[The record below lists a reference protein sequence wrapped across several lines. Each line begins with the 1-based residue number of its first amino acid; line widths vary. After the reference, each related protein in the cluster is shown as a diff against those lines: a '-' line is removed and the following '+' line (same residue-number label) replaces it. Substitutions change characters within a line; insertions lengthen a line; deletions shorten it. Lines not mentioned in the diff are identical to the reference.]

1 LEDPLTRLSPSDRLL
16 RVLLTSKLSPAP
28 RYGLATLAVM
38 LAALARWAMPVTGVP
53 YLPFFPILMAVGF
66 GLGVGAG
73 LYATL
78 LSAVLATPLFSGIA
92 PDVTTTS
99 PWLAAAIYAL
109 VGGFGVAVCAALRAA
124 LASRDADIAALTETE
139 ARLARSEERLTAA
152 LGAAG
157 MIGVWDWDLQSDIV
171 HSDANF
177 ARIYQVD
184 PAEADRGVPISAFV
198 DSFHPDDIPAFQAA
212 LKTAFDGAE
221 DFSAEYRI
229 TQPNGSHRW
238 ILARGR
244 IVRGADGKP
253 ARLPGAAIDIT
264 ARKLADIRMDARVAL
279 NDQLRDLDDIAEMSF
294 VAAKILGTT
303 LGVSRAG
310 YGTIDPVTETIH
322 IERDWND
329 VGIESLAGVLH
340 FRDYGSYIENL
351 RRGETVA
358 IADAYLDPRTAAGAD
373 ALKAISAQSFV
384 NMPVT
389 EQGGFVALLYL
400 NHAEA
405 REWSADELEL
415 IHDVAQRTRT
425 AIERR
430 RAEQDL
436 RALAASL
443 ELQVE
448 TRTAELRESE
458 ATLRQSQKME
468 AIGQLTGGV
477 AHDFNNLLQVI
488 SGNLQLLGRDIAGND
503 KAERRVNN
511 ASVAVN
517 RGAKLASQLLAFGR
531 RQALEPKVINIG
543 RLVTGM
549 DEMLRRTL
557 GEAVEIETVVSGG
570 LWNTLIDPG
579 QVENALLNLAINAR
593 DAMRDTG
600 KLTIEVGNAHL
611 DDAYA
616 CKHEEVKPGQ
626 YVVLA
631 VTDTGTGMSP
641 EVLARVFE
649 PFFSTKPE
657 GRGTGLGLSM
667 VYGFVKQSN
676 GHVKIYS
683 EVGQGTTIK
692 LYLPRADQREDV
704 IAVVDDAEI
713 VGGQEIVLI
722 AEDDDGVRAVA
733 VDLLTELGYRV
744 LTANDAASALTIVES
759 GVAIDLLF
767 TDVVMPGSL
776 KSPELARRAKQLLP
790 DLTVLFTSGYTE
802 NAIVHGG
809 RLDAGVELLP
819 KPYTREALAHKIRRV
834 LEKV

>member
-1 LEDPLTRLSPSDRLL
+1 M
-16 RVLLTSKLSPAP
+16 LLTSELSPAAS
-28 RYGLATLAVM
+28 YGLSTLAVL
-38 LAALARWAMPVTGVP
+38 LAALVRGALPVTGVP
-53 YLPFFPILMAVGF
+53 YLPFFPVLMAVAF
-66 GLGVGAG
+66 GLGLAPG
-73 LYATL
+73 LYATAA
-78 LSAVLATPLFSGIA
+78 SALIATWLFSG
-92 PDVTTTS
+92 DTVS
-99 PWLAAAIYAL
+99 SSSWMGAALYAL
-109 VGGFGVAVCAALRAA
+109 VGGFVVAVCAALRRA
-124 LASRDADIAALTETE
+124 LISRDADISALIATEQ
-139 ARLARSEERLTAA
+139 RLARSEERLTAA
-152 LGAAG
+152 LGASD
-157 MIGVWDWDLQSDIV
+157 MVGVWDWDLTTDIV

-177 ARIYQVD
+177 ARIYNVD
-184 PAEADRGVPISAFV
+184 VALAKRGAPLAAYIKGFN
-198 DSFHPDDIPAFQAA
+198 PDDQPAFDAA
-212 LKTAFDGAE
+212 LKQAINGNGT
-221 DFSAEYRI
+221 FSSEYRLR
-229 TQPNGSHRW
+229 QPDGSERW
-238 ILARGR
+238 ILARGQVIR
-244 IVRGADGKP
+244 DADGT
-253 ARLPGAAIDIT
+253 AVRLPGAAIDVT
-264 ARKLADIRMDARVAL
+264 ERKLADLRQSARVAL
-279 NDQLRDLDDIAEMSF
+279 NDRLRDLDDLAEMSF
-294 VAAKILGTT
+294 AAAQILGTT

-310 YGTIDPVTETIH
+310 YGTINPATETIL
-322 IERDWND
+322 INRDWNAP
-329 VGIESLAGVLH
+329 GIKSLAGVLQ

-358 IADAYLDPRTAAGAD
+358 IADAYRDPRTAAGAD

-405 REWSADELEL
+405 RQWSADELDL
-415 IHDVAQRTRT
+415 IRDVAERTRT

-436 RALAASL
+436 RRLAASL
-443 ELQVE
+443 EQQVE
-448 TRTAELRESE
+448 ARTAELRESE
-458 ATLRQSQKME
+458 AILRQSQKME
-468 AIGQLTGGV
+468 AVGQLTGGV

-488 SGNLQLLGRDIAGND
+488 SGNLQLLGRDIGGN
-503 KAERRVNN
+503 ARARRRVDN
-511 ASVAVN
+511 ANVAVD

-549 DEMLRRTL
+549 DEMLRRSL
-557 GEAVEIETVVSGG
+557 GEAVEIETIVSGG
-570 LWNTLIDPG
+570 LWNTLIDPT

-593 DAMRDTG
+593 DAMHDTG
-600 KLTIEVGNAHL
+600 KLTIEVGNAYL

-616 CKHEEVKPGQ
+616 RKHEEVAPGQ

-631 VTDTGTGMSP
+631 VTDTGSGMSP
-641 EVLARVFE
+641 DVLARVFE

-683 EVGQGTTIK
+683 EIGQGTTIK
-692 LYLPRADQREDV
+692 LYLPRADQSEDV
-704 IAVVDDAEI
+704 IAPVDDVEI
-713 VGGQEIVLI
+713 VGGKETVLI

-744 LTANDAASALTIVES
+744 LTAHDAASALRIVES
-759 GVAIDLLF
+759 GVPIDLLF
-767 TDVVMPGSL
+767 TDVVMPGPL
-776 KSPELARRAKQLLP
+776 KSPELARKAKQLLP

-819 KPYTREALAHKIRRV
+819 KPYTRQALAYKIRRV
-834 LEKV
+834 LEKA